1 MTKAF
6 LAKLGIT
13 IETDEIGDEEGQKL
27 IEAHVKGLT
36 TEKDKNKKLVDDYSS
51 QIAEFKKEKQ
61 SRLTDEEKRQ
71 QELADLQKQVAESNR
86 KLALKDKVADL
97 VELGYDKETAIKY
110 ATDELDGKSTIQY
123 QKDFK
128 AKIEAETKAQLLKGG
143 NPPII
148 NNNDNPPSKEDV
160 IKGGIPAMEKLAKE
174 QPEVY
179 KQYFGE

>member
-13 IETDEIGDEEGQKL
+13 IEKDEVSDEEGQQL
-27 IEAHVKGLT
+27 IEAHVKGLNT
-36 TEKDKNKKLVDDYSS
+36 KAIDDKKLIDKYSS
-51 QIAEFKKEKQ
+51 EIAEFKKEKQ
-61 SRLTDEEKRQ
+61 GRMTEDEKRQ

-97 VELGYDKETAIKY
+97 IELGYDKETAVKF
-110 ATDELDGKSTIQY
+110 ASDELDGKPTIQY

-128 AKIEAETKAQLLKGG
+128 AKIEAETRAKVLKETP
-143 NPPII
+143 NPNL
-148 NNNDNPPSKEDV
+148 NNDDNPPSKEDV
-160 IKGGIPAMEKLAKE
+160 IKGGYEAMEKLAKE
-174 QPEVY
+174 KPEVY